1 MKKITYFLA
10 LLLVFGCSTTDR
22 LIEEQNYAEA
32 ADQLIGSLKKSPADN
47 ENIAKLDYVLI
58 KSNSNKMARIEELKM
73 SGQPDIWDEV
83 LAIYQKS
90 DDFQQKIKTLAD
102 TTLSLMKYE
111 FRDYSGFITQ
121 ARNKA
126 TEYHYALAKKLLE
139 KEDIAAK
146 QQAFKSLK
154 RANRLTPGY
163 KDAEQ
168 LIAQFEAIEPVFIY
182 YHVRNNFSGFLPH
195 ELRQELKYL
204 DLSQLSTYQYR
215 FKQKSGEENFDFAI
229 TIDILDVKISPENT
243 EELYYVETAKV
254 QDGIGYKLDD
264 EGDFVYDSLGKK
276 IEYPLLKTIACYVTE
291 TVKEKAMLIGGRVE
305 ITDLA
310 KDRVIAGQYITG
322 ETKFKHRFAKFKGDL
337 NALSP
342 ETMELLGTKD
352 MEYPS
357 DIAMILRAGD
367 KFKYNAVDFILAEM
381 KKIDQELSKK

>member
-1 MKKITYFLA
+1 MKKIVYYLA
-10 LLLVFGCSTTDR
+10 LLLMFGCSTTDR
-22 LIEEQNYAEA
+22 LIEEQNYDEA
-32 ADQLIGSLKKSPADN
+32 AGQLVESLKKSPADS
-47 ENIAKLDYVLI
+47 EKIAKLDYVLI
-58 KSNSNKMARIEELKM
+58 KAGNKKMTRIEELKM

-83 LAIYQKS
+83 LALFEKS
-90 DDFQQKIKTLAD
+90 DELQQTVKTLPD
-102 TTLSLMKYE
+102 TTLSLMRYE
-111 FRDYSGFITQ
+111 FRDYSDLITK
-121 ARNKA
+121 ARNRA
-126 TEYHYALAKKLLE
+126 TKYHYALAKKLLE

-146 QQAFKSLK
+146 QQAFNSLK

-168 LIAQFEAIEPVFIY
+168 LIAQFEAIQPLFIY
-182 YHVRNNFSGFLPH
+182 YDVRDKFTGFLPH

-215 FKQKSGEENFDFAI
+215 FQQKSGKENFDFAI

-243 EELYYVETAKV
+243 EELFYVETAKV

-310 KDRVIAGQYITG
+310 KDRVIAGQYIKG
-322 ETKFKHRFAKFKGDL
+322 ETKFRHRSAKFKGDL

-342 ETMELLGTKD
+342 ETMELLGSKD
-352 MEYPS
+352 AEYPS
-357 DIAMILRAGD
+357 DITMILRAGD